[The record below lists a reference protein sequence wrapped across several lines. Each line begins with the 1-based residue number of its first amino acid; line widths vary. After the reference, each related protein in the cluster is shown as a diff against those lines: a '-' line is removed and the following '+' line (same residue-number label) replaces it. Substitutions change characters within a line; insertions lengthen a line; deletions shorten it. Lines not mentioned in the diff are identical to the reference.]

1 MKRED
6 LFIKLHDQYNTYLSP
21 IQDSEAFYHD
31 ITEISFEAQSIDE
44 FHHLASDRRQR
55 RLGELNK
62 SLESASFEIIGNPN
76 LIKTPQWEHAVQL
89 FRTNSLDS
97 LVRYFASYLLDDHIW
112 HPLGHETTDLEADS
126 ISTSRFPEHECKR
139 VQTKQATG
147 LETQA
152 LLLPSELLKPSLLV
166 KNASSESNEPSRF
179 VHSTSEPVVKLTHA
193 QDCSCYASSGED
205 VVSSGDDILIT
216 SNPDLF
222 TTVACRETRISK
234 DTMHTCKRLST
245 KLALKQLKSWRGCSV
260 DQRAR
265 TKPEAS
271 TSIPMNS
278 AFQGPSQALN
288 TSDGT
293 VQVVAGD
300 TTGLKRKR
308 T

>member
-1 MKRED
+1 MDDPSWAWPAWKFDMKRED
-6 LFIKLHDQYNTYLSP
+6 LFTKLHDQYNTYLSP
-21 IQDSEAFYHD
+21 MQDSEAFYHD

-62 SLESASFEIIGNPN
+62 SLESA
-76 LIKTPQWEHAVQL
+76 KHAVQL
-89 FRTNSLDS
+89 FRTHSLDS
-97 LVRYFASYLLDDHIW
+97 LVRYFASYLPDDHIW

-152 LLLPSELLKPSLLV
+152 LLSPSKLLKPSLLV
-166 KNASSESNEPSRF
+166 NDESSESNEPSRF

-193 QDCSCYASSGED
+193 QDCSCHSSSGED

-222 TTVACRETRISK
+222 TTVACRETGISK

-245 KLALKQLKSWRGCSV
+245 KLALKQLKSWKGCSV

-278 AFQGPSQALN
+278 TFQGPSQALN

-293 VQVVAGD
+293 VQVVAGG